1 MTSNDRTL
9 EEQSSRPRLLLGMT
23 TMTVLLSVVGVVVLA
38 LTHHPEAATT
48 VGAIGTAM
56 TAFNIP
62 REASRPRQ

>member
-1 MTSNDRTL
+1 
-9 EEQSSRPRLLLGMT
+9 MT